1 MSPGTGMYFISNG
14 GGVDEASSSPLYF
27 SSLENQKEAEVAPT
41 DLRLFR
47 RLGLFLSMFLLTRSH
62 RGLFLFWPTTLQN
75 SIASKCYVIQI
86 MFGPSFTFTFS
97 SNVVFSHY
105 INVIY
110 AKLCKV
116 YLEYLEVNVIISAYR

>member
-47 RLGLFLSMFLLTRSH
+47 RLGLFLSMFLLTGSH
-62 RGLFLFWPTTLQN
+62 RGLILF
-75 SIASKCYVIQI
+75 
-86 MFGPSFTFTFS
+86 
-97 SNVVFSHY
+97 
-105 INVIY
+105 
-110 AKLCKV
+110 
-116 YLEYLEVNVIISAYR
+116 